1 MVPKDCLIK
10 MNGVLIYHAGDTDKI
25 LEMQKLTGHQEKDF
39 VALLPIGGRFTM
51 TAEEAAEAAA
61 LIKPTIAV
69 PMHYGS
75 IIGTDEDAKEFVEL
89 CKEEGVNAQV
99 LEKV

>member
-1 MVPKDCLIK
+1 ML
-10 MNGVLIYHAGDTDKI
+10 HKI
-25 LEMQKLTGHQEKDF
+25 ESELRSCVKELGYLQ
-39 VALLPIGGRFTM
+39 M

-75 IIGTDEDAKEFVEL
+75 VVGKDEDAKYFVKL
-89 CKEEGVNAQV
+89 CEENGIKAEI
-99 LEKV
+99 LEKS